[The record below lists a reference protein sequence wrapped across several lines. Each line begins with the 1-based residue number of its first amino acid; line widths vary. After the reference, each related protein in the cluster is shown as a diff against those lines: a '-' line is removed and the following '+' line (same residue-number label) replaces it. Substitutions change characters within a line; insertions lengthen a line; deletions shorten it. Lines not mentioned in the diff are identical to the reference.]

1 LKRSIDASYTP
12 YFAIRYPAQLV
23 ANRLLFRTTNVRR
36 ILPHLTNLSIKADGY
51 HMLVNITKTLPVSLI
66 CHNIFF
72 LERMQKHRMFISRGK
87 QKATKASQE
96 ASTTCNRLTTYF
108 RSTIYRRKRKGK
120 QTRNTTTESLSPPV
134 HRLRCHRRVTYRQ

>member
-1 LKRSIDASYTP
+1 MKRSIDASYTP

-72 LERMQKHRMFISRGK
+72 FWNGCKSTVCLLAEENKRQQKLAK
-87 QKATKASQE
+87 KLAPLATDLPLTLDPLYIEENEKE
-96 ASTTCNRLTTYF
+96 NRLETLLQKVYH
-108 RSTIYRRKRKGK
+108 
-120 QTRNTTTESLSPPV
+120 
-134 HRLRCHRRVTYRQ
+134 HRLYENITAGS